1 MAIAGE
7 RVTDRGY
14 RTRLTGCSGCTSFP
28 DTPASMNGTLNTRAA
43 AFVTAL
49 IAISA
54 CASEG
59 GTPPITAPADVL
71 DVGSDVPPVVETY
84 APDWSSDASVPLGS
98 DRANIYQLEP
108 EEWEIAIAQGLA
120 YAQVWPV
127 TSSGLMLPYEPL
139 AQVFDPETTDPGILF
154 LQDVSRGAFGFGT
167 LPELYAWLGLP
178 AYDDAPRPEGAPE
191 SAPMGAGVIETPLG
205 SALTFGC
212 TACHAGRLL
221 GRTVV
226 GLPNRITRANRF
238 FELGKTV
245 LETFEALDFQGLTG
259 ATDGEMEMLAQSREN
274 ARSIGARPPMVLGL
288 DTSLAQVALSLA
300 RRDLDPYASK
310 SDEYE
315 ANPRPNGLET
325 LVADSKPM
333 PWWTMKY
340 KTRWL
345 ADGSIIAGNPVHTNF
360 LWNELGRGTDLV
372 ELEAWMDEN
381 HGVVESLT
389 AAVFAN
395 EAPRWTDFFGAET
408 IDLASA
414 KRGQALFG
422 GRCSGC
428 HGTYEKAWDSPEASD
443 LSPVDSLRTTRVL
456 YHEQT
461 PVVNVGTDPQ
471 RALGME
477 HFASRLNELEISI
490 SMKTEVAPQE
500 GYVPPPLVGVWARY
514 PYLHNNSVPTL
525 CDLLSPAA
533 SRTPTFWQ
541 GPSEDPE
548 VDFDA
553 GCVGFP
559 TGDAVPES
567 WKLDGDGFYDTQ
579 LPGLSNV
586 GHESMFLAEDGSSTL
601 SNQDRDDLI
610 VFLKTL

>member
-1 MAIAGE
+1 
-7 RVTDRGY
+7 
-14 RTRLTGCSGCTSFP
+14 
-28 DTPASMNGTLNTRAA
+28 
-43 AFVTAL
+43 
-49 IAISA
+49 
-54 CASEG
+54 
-59 GTPPITAPADVL
+59 
-71 DVGSDVPPVVETY
+71 
-84 APDWSSDASVPLGS
+84 
-98 DRANIYQLEP
+98 
-108 EEWEIAIAQGLA
+108 
-120 YAQVWPV
+120 
-127 TSSGLMLPYEPL
+127 
-139 AQVFDPETTDPGILF
+139 
-154 LQDVSRGAFGFGT
+154 
-167 LPELYAWLGLP
+167 
-178 AYDDAPRPEGAPE
+178 
-191 SAPMGAGVIETPLG
+191 MGAGVIETPLG

-245 LETFEALDFQGLTG
+245 LETFDALDFQGLTG
-259 ATDGEMEMLAQSREN
+259 ATDGEMEMLAQSRDN

-310 SDEYE
+310 SAEYE
-315 ANPRPNGLET
+315 ANPRPNGLES

-333 PWWTMKY
+333 PWWTMKH

-345 ADGSIIAGNPVHTNF
+345 ADGSIVAGNPVHTNF
-360 LWNELGRGTDLV
+360 LWNEIGRGTDLV
-372 ELEAWMDEN
+372 ALEAWMEDN
-381 HGVVESLT
+381 LSAVESLT

-395 EAPRWTDFFGAET
+395 EAPRWTDFFDVET
-408 IDLASA
+408 IDLARA
-414 KRGQALFG
+414 KRGQELFME
-422 GRCSGC
+422 RCSSC
-428 HGTYEKAWDSPEASD
+428 HGTYEKGWDSDELAESSSVE
-443 LSPVDSLRTTRVL
+443 LLRTTRVL

-477 HFASRLNELEISI
+477 HFASRLNELSI
-490 SMKTEVAPQE
+490 SHAMSTEVAPQE

-525 CDLLSPAA
+525 CDLLTPAA
-533 SRTPTFWQ
+533 DRTTTFWQ

-553 GCVGFP
+553 ACVGFP

-567 WKLDGDGFYDTQ
+567 WKIGGDAFYDTE
-579 LPGLSNV
+579 LPGLSNA
-586 GHESMFLAEDGSSTL
+586 GHESMFLDADGTSVL
-601 SNQDRDDLI
+601 SIGDRDDLI
-610 VFLKTL
+610 EFLKTL